1 MASSCLLRSSNLRN
15 HNSSFLAMSLSKK
28 LATTVTVSLDDLWV
42 PLDYLSLGAMCK
54 TNILRREILSVPFTV
69 GHLCAKGAFSLLP
82 TPSPWFHQCIPV
94 NDAIVRQTLT
104 ILRVLLNMP
113 CLIALFNWRSKSN
126 ENQVMAAL
134 VSTVHINDLST
145 LHLATRANLAGK

>member
-1 MASSCLLRSSNLRN
+1 
-15 HNSSFLAMSLSKK
+15 MSLSKK

-54 TNILRREILSVPFTV
+54 KNILRREILSVPFTV

-82 TPSPWFHQCIPV
+82 TPSPWFHECIPV

-113 CLIALFNWRSKSN
+113 CLIALFN
-126 ENQVMAAL
+126 
-134 VSTVHINDLST
+134 
-145 LHLATRANLAGK
+145 